1 MRCSVGHVRAAHVF
15 TSLLRRARGRDMAMA
30 AARERAAPRSFECA
44 LCGWATLHVDY
55 FGRKPPFNK
64 SIVYLED
71 CFVIQDPIGD
81 PMRPVCVGS
90 VCVVCE
96 RQGCIWLHVFISSQ
110 PLRAVQAFCFN
121 PFLEAV

>member
-1 MRCSVGHVRAAHVF
+1 
-15 TSLLRRARGRDMAMA
+15 MAMA

-96 RQGCIWLHVFISSQ
+96 RQVCTAGRCSTFYTKRFCSECLRKEEVLRYLPASLQ
-110 PLRAVQAFCFN
+110 PRERPAAAASDAR
-121 PFLEAV
+121 ERRRE